1 MQGGQMRLDF
11 SRCVVI
17 VLLVVCSAAPAAAGP
32 IGQFFFERDN
42 SLCELLGDPSC
53 VPFESFNLFNTVD
66 QSGPLAGLTFSAVIQ
81 IDGEDYT
88 DQFLDP
94 SPIGYGGSMST
105 NALPLIRPFASGDLA
120 TLIFTGGNFASYSG
134 TLSLSKPLFDDG
146 SPEGFT
152 ADILFSA
159 NAVSETPSWLVV
171 VIGIG
176 TLAAGRIFLAS

>member
-1 MQGGQMRLDF
+1 MQGGQMRLNF

-17 VLLVVCSAAPAAAGP
+17 ALLVVCSAAPAAAGP

-53 VPFESFNLFNTVD
+53 VPFESFTLLNTVD
-66 QSGPLAGLTFSAVIQ
+66 EAGSLAGLTFSAVIQ
-81 IDGEDYT
+81 IDGVDFLE
-88 DQFLDP
+88 QFIDP
-94 SPIGYGGSMST
+94 TPIGSNQSMST
-105 NALPLIRPFASGDLA
+105 TALPVIRPFDSGGMAS
-120 TLIFTGGNFASYSG
+120 LIFTGGNFASYFG

-176 TLAAGRIFLAS
+176 ILAAGRIFVT